1 MTDINRVL
9 LITTLNI
16 NHLINPV
23 KDTPHHQKEATLSQ
37 GWKISLKANGTTKK
51 TDIIVIILEK
61 IDFKPKLLRKE
72 GRRLHHTDK

>member
-23 KDTPHHQKEATLSQ
+23 KDTPHNQREATLSQ
-37 GWKISLKANGTTKK
+37 GWKISLKAKK
-51 TDIIVIILEK
+51 LQRKQT
-61 IDFKPKLLRKE
+61 LL
-72 GRRLHHTDK
+72 L